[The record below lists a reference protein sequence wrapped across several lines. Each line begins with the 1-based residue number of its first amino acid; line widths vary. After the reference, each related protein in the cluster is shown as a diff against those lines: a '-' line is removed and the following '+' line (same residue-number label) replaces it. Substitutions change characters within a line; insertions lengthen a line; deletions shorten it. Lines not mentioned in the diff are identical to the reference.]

1 MINAYTRWMMIAGVD
16 CRHKF
21 WNFTDRLEPADG
33 EIVVSMNERHFTTSR
48 LASTF
53 TSSRKASIVIHR
65 KDGSTMS
72 LWPWVPHNAQ
82 PGEIDLQAVLTHEF
96 GHTFWLDDVS
106 DADRTMNS
114 GYDYQ
119 RQRFGPFD
127 GDVLAVKA
135 IYREMDRNRVRIGR
149 VRRVA

>member
-1 MINAYTRWMMIAGVD
+1 LDQGILASWQTAVQEAVINAYTRWMMIAGVD

-21 WNFTDRLEPADG
+21 WNFTDRLEPADR

-65 KDGSTMS
+65 NDGSTMS

-82 PGEIDLQAVLTHEF
+82 PGEIDLRAAALVNVVCEFDECLPALVDGRPYPVL
-96 GHTFWLDDVS
+96 
-106 DADRTMNS
+106 
-114 GYDYQ
+114 
-119 RQRFGPFD
+119 D
-127 GDVLAVKA
+127 GDS
-135 IYREMDRNRVRIGR
+135 G
-149 VRRVA
+149 